1 MADVRPMKAVIVVL
15 SDEVADDVARLF
27 HGCLTMNGYG
37 VQGMPHVID
46 LPLAA
51 LASEETSP

>member
-1 MADVRPMKAVIVVL
+1 MKAIVVVV
-15 SDEVADDVARLF
+15 SDEVANNVASLF
-27 HGCLTMNGYG
+27 RACLTMNGYG

-51 LASEETSP
+51 ETRK